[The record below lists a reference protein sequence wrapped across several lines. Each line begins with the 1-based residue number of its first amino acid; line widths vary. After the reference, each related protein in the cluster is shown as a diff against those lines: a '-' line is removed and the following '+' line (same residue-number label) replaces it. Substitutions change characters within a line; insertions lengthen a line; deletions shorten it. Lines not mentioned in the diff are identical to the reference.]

1 MSDEEEKNFT
11 FSAKEQILD
20 PLVSLWSASV
30 DWIRQHIVNELISLF
45 YHHPSQEH
53 HVVDPVVI
61 VDPITTTKEDG
72 EDDKHN
78 EVCFRT
84 IPDIPNIPDIPDIA
98 CECGERCG
106 GEELQKGGGE
116 EGTDL

>member
-1 MSDEEEKNFT
+1 MSGEEEKNNFP
-11 FSAKEQILD
+11 FRIKELVVD

-30 DWIRQHIVNELISLF
+30 EWIRQHIVNEVVSLF
-45 YHHPSQEH
+45 YDPFSQD
-53 HVVDPVVI
+53 VDPVVI

>member
-1 MSDEEEKNFT
+1 MSGEEEKNNFP
-11 FSAKEQILD
+11 FRVKEFVVD

-30 DWIRQHIVNELISLF
+30 EWIRQHIVNEVVSFF
-45 YHHPSQEH
+45 YDPFSQD
-53 HVVDPVVI
+53 VDPVVI
-61 VDPITTTKEDG
+61 VEPITTTEKVGEDG
-72 EDDKHN
+72 

-84 IPDIPNIPDIPDIA
+84 IPDIQPDIPSDLPDIA

-116 EGTDL
+116 EGADL

>member
-1 MSDEEEKNFT
+1 MSDEEKKNFT

-30 DWIRQHIVNELISLF
+30 EWIQQHIVNEVVSLF
-45 YHHPSQEH
+45 YHPSSQD
-53 HVVDPVVI
+53 VDPVVI

-84 IPDIPNIPDIPDIA
+84 IPDIPPVIPPVIPDIA

-116 EGTDL
+116 EGADL